1 MEDKKQ
7 EVIKAP
13 PQSSALMVGGRAT
26 YLGVSVP
33 EVDVRLLAKTYG
45 KESVPVDGSKLK
57 YCSVMS
63 GDGCNPK

>member
-1 MEDKKQ
+1 MRIRSRK
-7 EVIKAP
+7 VIKAP
-13 PQSSALMVGGRAT
+13 PQSSALMAGGRAT

-45 KESVPVDGSKLK
+45 KERVSVDGSKVK

-63 GDGCNPK
+63 GDGCNPR